1 MDRQAIPYVVAT
13 RSEVDLLDRDATR
26 ALFEKY
32 RPDTVLHTAA
42 RVHGLMGN
50 QRFPAE
56 MFDDNL
62 AINFNV
68 ITAGRAV
75 GVKKFTVASTVAAY
89 PGDLV
94 TDIHEDQYLA
104 GKPHAGES
112 AYAHAKRAMLAQ
124 LNAYKVQY
132 GISYAYAILTNL
144 YGPNDRFDIENGHVI
159 PSLIAKFHTARR
171 EGTPVK
177 VWGTGR
183 ARRDFMFI
191 DDAADAMLRLAE
203 VAEGPVNVATGI
215 TLPIAR
221 VVEILSG
228 LSGVT
233 DIIWESDKPEGQLDR
248 SYDVSR
254 LRAAGYEAR
263 FTLEEGLKQTW
274 DWYAAH
280 WPDLRS

>member
-1 MDRQAIPYVVAT
+1 LDRQAIPYVVAT

-144 YGPNDRFDIENGHVI
+144 YGPNDRFDIENGHII